1 MTVSHPFVVDT
12 ISHAVDAAGSLA
24 YLAPNRVNLELASE
38 RYPAIVFH
46 ATREHAVKLS

>member
-1 MTVSHPFVVDT
+1 MSNF
-12 ISHAVDAAGSLA
+12 AVDAAGSLA